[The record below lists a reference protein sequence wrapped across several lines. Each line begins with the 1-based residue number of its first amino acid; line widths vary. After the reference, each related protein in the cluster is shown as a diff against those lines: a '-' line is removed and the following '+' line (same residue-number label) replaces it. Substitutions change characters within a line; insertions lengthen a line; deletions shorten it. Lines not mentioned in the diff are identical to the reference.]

1 MSKKEKRKTGRNRRL
16 RLRLFHSGNTKCP
29 ICLSEFTRSDVA
41 AGKVT
46 LEHAPPESLKGSAV
60 CLTCIQCNNKASR
73 MEQHAIL
80 AKREREEWSSGRGT
94 RVEID
99 FFGNKKSS
107 RYISTDPNAA
117 FPTRVRD
124 LRNGSIKLGAL
135 PPKARLDAKEGIRF
149 RIPISSHYES
159 VSMIKSAYLMVF
171 SLMGIG
177 GYKFAESVALKPV
190 REQIMNPEKRILTNF
205 CVEGTMPETEKAKK
219 QMVFLCHAA
228 RPPLWMIPMWD
239 GKLVLLPCGGPEPID
254 KFVVSE
260 GEIKIEYN
268 QLIGWTTCR
277 FNESLRITGLISEES
292 GIADGTLVGRPT
304 DVVPTDKGGWEWM
317 IVDHHLGQYVAL
329 PFRPANENLH
339 SDSLYVVEML
349 GDHAV
354 KGRGLDKSVLTR
366 LNLGEWS
373 KDMTIS
379 GKAEN
384 PSSQPK
390 TNKSREGRMAFEN
403 NRRGLTLKD
412 WKD

>member
-1 MSKKEKRKTGRNRRL
+1 MSKKKNNRTGRIRRL
-16 RLRLFHSGNTKCP
+16 RRRLFQAGNTRCP
-29 ICLSEFTRSDVA
+29 ICLSEFTKSDVA
-41 AGKVT
+41 AGKMT
-46 LEHAPPESLKGSAV
+46 LEHAPPKSLKGSAI
-60 CLTCIQCNNKASR
+60 CLTCSHCNNRAGGW
-73 MEQHAIL
+73 EQHAIL
-80 AKREREEWSSGRGT
+80 AKRACEEWSSGQGT

-107 RYISTDPNAA
+107 RYIPGDPNAA
-117 FPTRVRD
+117 FPTRVKH
-124 LRNGSIKLGAL
+124 LKKGSIKIGAL
-135 PPKARLDAKEGIRF
+135 PLKEPLDIKKGIRF

-205 CVEGTMPETEKAKK
+205 CVEGTIPETEKAKK

-228 RPPLWMIPMWD
+228 RPPLWVIPMWD
-239 GKLVLLPCGGPEPID
+239 GKVVLLPCGGLEPID
-254 KFVVSE
+254 KFVVPE
-260 GEIKIEYN
+260 GEFKIEYN
-268 QLIGWTTCR
+268 QLTGWTTCR
-277 FNESLRITGLISEES
+277 FDESLRITGLVSKES
-292 GIADGTLVGRPT
+292 GIADGTLVGRIPGF
-304 DVVPTDKGGWEWM
+304 VSTDKGEWEWM
-317 IVDHHLGQYVAL
+317 VVDHHMGEYVAL

-339 SDSLYVVEML
+339 SDSLNVVEML

-354 KGRGLDKSVLTR
+354 EGRRLDKSVLTR

-379 GKAEN
+379 VKAEN

-390 TNKSREGRMAFEN
+390 TNKSREGKN
-403 NRRGLTLKD
+403 GV
-412 WKD
+412 